1 LRYRLSS
8 PLVSGTFYEP
18 YALAHNIA
26 WCSKLVFPPYAFALE
41 AVPVHPIAAFRAPQ
55 ECAEGD

>member
-1 LRYRLSS
+1 MRYRLSS

-26 WCSKLVFPPYAFALE
+26 RRSKLVLWLRAFALE